1 MLKSDNSYQNKLK
14 YNQKALL
21 VKGKMLTDEVQ
32 PTKTKRLPLPQKY
45 KTLISVIFGIFM
57 VILDTTVVNVA
68 FQTLRAEFGASLNDS
83 QWIISIYVLALGI
96 STPLSA
102 FLAGRYGMKRIY
114 LAGLS
119 IFVIGSFLS
128 GISLTLVFM
137 IAARALQGI
146 GGGIALP
153 LGAAIIL
160 RSFPPKEQGY
170 ALGIYGI
177 AILVA
182 PALGPILGGYLVDQ
196 NLWRFI
202 FFINPP
208 IGIVGIILGSF
219 FLFDFKSEAWP
230 AMDWLGL
237 VTEIVG
243 FGSILYAASVAAN
256 FGWSAP
262 GVVTWLVIGAIG
274 LTAFVLIELF
284 IAREPLLDLRLF
296 KKPTFLSASLLGY
309 VSVIALFGAEFLLPI
324 YLQFLRGQTAFKTGI
339 ILVPMAFTGAIATIL
354 AGRFY
359 DRIGP
364 RPLVAIGYG
373 LLIIN
378 TWQLS
383 QIKADTS
390 IGWIMFLLSLRGL
403 AFGATIQT
411 TFVTA
416 LSVVPLPEIA
426 NGSSLTNATRQ
437 VVQAIGVAI
446 LATVLASTLS
456 PQISALQQQFLNAPP
471 QTGVPPL
478 AICQPAAGKTVAAR
492 LVKPADPP
500 ANIPAQVAPLLS
512 VACQENVA
520 GFEQAYRITFFAA
533 ILAFLIGLLLPG
545 WPFKWAGRRAADSP
559 QPIGH

>member
-1 MLKSDNSYQNKLK
+1 MINTTLLQLISGQKSSPEGN
-14 YNQKALL
+14 
-21 VKGKMLTDEVQ
+21 MLTEQLHPVMAGR
-32 PTKTKRLPLPQKY
+32 KPLPQKY
-45 KTLISVIFGIFM
+45 KALITVIFGIFM

-102 FLAGRYGMKRIY
+102 FLASRFGMKRVY

-119 IFVIGSFLS
+119 IFIIGSFLS
-128 GISLTLVFM
+128 GISPTLGFM
-137 IAARALQGI
+137 IAARALQGL
-146 GGGIALP
+146 GGGIAMP

-208 IGIVGIILGSF
+208 IGIIGIILGSF
-219 FLFDFKSEAWP
+219 FLSNFKDKRLPSL
-230 AMDWLGL
+230 DWMGMIA
-237 VTEIVG
+237 EIVG
-243 FGSILYAASVAAN
+243 FGAVLYAASVAAN

-262 GVVTWLVIGAIG
+262 GVITWFVIGAIG
-274 LTAFVLIELF
+274 LTAFAIIELF
-284 IAREPLLDLRLF
+284 IAKDPLLDLRLF

-324 YLQFLRGQTAFKTGI
+324 YLQFLRGKTAFETGL
-339 ILVPMAFTGAIATIL
+339 ILLPMAVTGGLATIL
-354 AGRFY
+354 AGRLY
-359 DRIGP
+359 DHIGP
-364 RPLVAIGYG
+364 RLLVAIGFG

-383 QIKADTS
+383 QIQANTS
-390 IGWIMFLLSLRGL
+390 VTWIMFLLAIRGL
-403 AFGATIQT
+403 AFGLTIQT
-411 TFVTA
+411 TFITA

-426 NGSSLTNATRQ
+426 NGSSLTQSTRN
-437 VVQAIGVAI
+437 VIQAIGVAI

-456 PQISALQQQFLNAPP
+456 PHISALQQQFLNAAP
-471 QTGVPPL
+471 QTGMAPV
-478 AICQPAAGKTVAAR
+478 AICQPVSGKTATAVI
-492 LVKPADPP
+492 LQSADPP
-500 ANIPAQVAPLLS
+500 ARVPSQILPLLGE
-512 VACQENVA
+512 VCQENIA
-520 GFEQAYRITFFAA
+520 GFEHAYRITFFAA
-533 ILAFLIGLLLPG
+533 ILAFLIGLVLPG
-545 WPFKWAGRRAADSP
+545 WPLRWAGRRAADAQ

>member
-1 MLKSDNSYQNKLK
+1 
-14 YNQKALL
+14 
-21 VKGKMLTDEVQ
+21 MLTDQYQTV
-32 PTKTKRLPLPQKY
+32 KAGRKPLPQKY
-45 KTLISVIFGIFM
+45 KALITVIFGIFM

-68 FQTLRAEFGASLNDS
+68 FQTLRAEFGASLNES

-96 STPLSA
+96 STPISA
-102 FLAGRYGMKRIY
+102 FLAGRFGMKRVY

-119 IFVIGSFLS
+119 IFIIGSFLS
-128 GISLTLVFM
+128 GLSPTLSFM
-137 IAARALQGI
+137 IAARALQGV
-146 GGGIALP
+146 GGGIAIP

-182 PALGPILGGYLVDQ
+182 PALGPILGGYLVDH

-208 IGIVGIILGSF
+208 IGLIGIILGSF
-219 FLFDFKSEAWP
+219 FLSEFKGQTWP
-230 AMDWLGL
+230 TLDWMGL
-237 VTEIVG
+237 IAEVVG

-262 GVVTWLVIGAIG
+262 GVLTWFIIGVLG
-274 LTAFVLIELF
+274 LTAFAFIELF
-284 IAREPLLDLRLF
+284 LAKDPLLDLRLF
-296 KKPTFLSASLLGY
+296 RKPTFLSASLLGY

-324 YLQFLRGQTAFKTGI
+324 YLQFLRGKTAFETGL
-339 ILVPMAFTGAIATIL
+339 ILLPMAITGGFATIL
-354 AGRFY
+354 AGRLY
-359 DRIGP
+359 DHLGP
-364 RPLVAIGYG
+364 RPLVAIGFG
-373 LLIIN
+373 LLILN

-383 QIKADTS
+383 QIQANTPVS
-390 IGWIMFLLSLRGL
+390 WIMFLLAVRGL

-426 NGSSLTNATRQ
+426 NGSSLTQSTRQ

-456 PQISALQQQFLNAPP
+456 PQISAMQEQFLNAPP
-471 QTGVPPL
+471 QTGVAPP
-478 AICQPAAGKTVAAR
+478 AICQPISGKTAAA
-492 LVKPADPP
+492 LIVKPVADPP
-500 ANIPAQVAPLLS
+500 SRIPPQVAPLL
-512 VACQENVA
+512 VEACQENIA
-520 GFEQAYRITFFAA
+520 GFEHAYRITFFAA
-533 ILAFLIGLLLPG
+533 IIAFLIGLLLPG
-545 WPFKWAGRRAADSP
+545 WPFKWAGRRAADAP
-559 QPIGH
+559 TPIGH

>member
-1 MLKSDNSYQNKLK
+1 MTEQTQTILADRK
-14 YNQKALL
+14 
-21 VKGKMLTDEVQ
+21 
-32 PTKTKRLPLPQKY
+32 PLPQKY
-45 KTLISVIFGIFM
+45 RALITVIFGIFM
-57 VILDTTVVNVA
+57 VILDSTVVNVA

-102 FLAGRYGMKRIY
+102 FLSGRFGMKRVY
-114 LAGLS
+114 LVGLA

-128 GISLTLVFM
+128 GLSPTLGFM

-182 PALGPILGGYLVDQ
+182 PALGPILGGYLVDL
-196 NLWRFI
+196 NLWRYI

-208 IGIVGIILGSF
+208 IGIIGIILGSF
-219 FLFDFKSEAWP
+219 FLPNFKDEGWHSL
-230 AMDWLGL
+230 DWMGL
-237 VTEIVG
+237 IAEIVG
-243 FGSILYAASVAAN
+243 FGSVLYAASVAAN

-262 GVVTWLVIGAIG
+262 GVTTWFVIGALG
-274 LTAFVLIELF
+274 LTAFGFIELF
-284 IAREPLLDLRLF
+284 VAKDPLLDLRLF
-296 KKPTFLSASLLGY
+296 RKPTFLSASLLGY

-324 YLQFLRGQTAFKTGI
+324 YLQFLRGKTAFETGL
-339 ILVPMAFTGAIATIL
+339 ILLPMAVTGGVATIL
-354 AGRFY
+354 AGRVY

-364 RPLVAIGYG
+364 RPLVAIGFS
-373 LLIIN
+373 LLILN

-383 QIKADTS
+383 RIQANTPIS
-390 IGWIMFLLSLRGL
+390 WILFLLALRGL

-426 NGSSLTNATRQ
+426 NGSSLTQATRQ
-437 VVQAIGVAI
+437 VVQAVGVAI
-446 LATVLASTLS
+446 LATVLASALS

-471 QTGVPPL
+471 QTGVAPL
-478 AICQPAAGKTVAAR
+478 AICQPVSSKLAAAVI
-492 LVKPADPP
+492 VKSADPP
-500 ANIPAQVAPLLS
+500 ARIPPQVMPLLAQ
-512 VACQENVA
+512 ACQENIA
-520 GFEQAYRITFFAA
+520 GFEHAYRITFYAA
-533 ILAFLIGLLLPG
+533 ALAFLIGLLLPG
-545 WPFKWAGRRAADSP
+545 WPFKWAGRRAADAP
-559 QPIGH
+559 TPVGH